1 MPLRKPSHPQIA
13 SEDSAISSSSSHP
26 SRSASSSSSS
36 GSSSTSSGPSS
47 SYHRSEG
54 SLTKAEP
61 LGDVG
66 AQVAMLSPQ
75 AQPSPPPSVSLKI
88 GMVGDS
94 SVGKTQ
100 FMLSSVAMPGA
111 ITDATSPDPTPTP
124 TPTPTE
130 TLGSGVNFMDKTVR
144 VGPSLVTFSIWD
156 LGGQKETIS
165 MLPLVCTDAV
175 VILYVFDLTR
185 KSSLNGVK
193 EWYRQVR
200 GFNRDAVSLLV
211 GTKYDLYDKMDEVE
225 QGEVTRQVSE
235 R

>member
-1 MPLRKPSHPQIA
+1 
-13 SEDSAISSSSSHP
+13 
-26 SRSASSSSSS
+26 
-36 GSSSTSSGPSS
+36 
-47 SYHRSEG
+47 
-54 SLTKAEP
+54 
-61 LGDVG
+61 
-66 AQVAMLSPQ
+66 
-75 AQPSPPPSVSLKI
+75 
-88 GMVGDS
+88 
-94 SVGKTQ
+94 
-100 FMLSSVAMPGA
+100 
-111 ITDATSPDPTPTP
+111 
-124 TPTPTE
+124 
-130 TLGSGVNFMDKTVR
+130 
-144 VGPSLVTFSIWD
+144 
-156 LGGQKETIS
+156 